1 MIGRLRA
8 ESTERNTRGNTMNKI
23 VILLVLSGLLG
34 FVLSASGQGD
44 LAAFSTGT
52 TKMVYRIVSGE
63 MQVPQSLE
71 VTVVSHGEGQY
82 TLSMFVE
89 ASGSKSQLS
98 SFGFLFGGASL
109 LYGSEGNVS
118 YSSLQAVMGQR
129 SRLEEGQEY
138 LLPDG
143 GTFGD
148 IVSVEIAGVRCLE
161 GSFIDPAQEDTRIR
175 VAFEL
180 SHPVYM
186 FPRTII
192 EKKHDEEWVEVLKME
207 LSEYTFTALED

>member
-1 MIGRLRA
+1 
-8 ESTERNTRGNTMNKI
+8 
-23 VILLVLSGLLG
+23 
-34 FVLSASGQGD
+34 
-44 LAAFSTGT
+44 
-52 TKMVYRIVSGE
+52 MVYRIVSGE
-63 MQVPQSLE
+63 MQAPQSLE
-71 VTVVSHGEGQY
+71 VTVVSHGDGQY
-82 TLSMFVE
+82 TLGMFVE

-98 SFGFLFGGASL
+98 SFGLLFGGASM
-109 LYGSEGNVS
+109 LYGSGGDVS
-118 YSSLQAVMGQR
+118 SSSLQAVMGQR

-143 GTFGD
+143 VTFGD

-175 VAFEL
+175 IAFEL

-192 EKKHDEEWVEVLKME
+192 ENRYDEEWVEVLRME
-207 LSEYTFTALED
+207 LSEYTFTTLED

>member
-1 MIGRLRA
+1 
-8 ESTERNTRGNTMNKI
+8 MNKI
-23 VILLVLSGLLG
+23 VVLLVLFGLLG

-44 LAAFSTGT
+44 LAAFPTGT

-63 MQVPQSLE
+63 MQAPQSLE
-71 VTVVSHGEGQY
+71 VTVVSHGDGQY
-82 TLSMFVE
+82 TLGMFVE

-98 SFGFLFGGASL
+98 SFGLLFGGASM
-109 LYGSEGNVS
+109 LYGSGGDVS
-118 YSSLQAVMGQR
+118 SSSLQAVMGQR

-143 GTFGD
+143 VTFSG
-148 IVSVEIAGVRCLE
+148 IVSTEIAGVRCLE

-175 VAFEL
+175 IAFEL

-192 EKKHDEEWVEVLKME
+192 ENRYDEEWVEVLRME

>member
-1 MIGRLRA
+1 
-8 ESTERNTRGNTMNKI
+8 MNKI
-23 VILLVLSGLLG
+23 VVLLVLFGLLG
-34 FVLSASGQGD
+34 VVLSVSGQVD
-44 LAAFSTGT
+44 LAAFPTGT

-63 MQVPQSLE
+63 MQAPQSLE
-71 VTVVSHGEGQY
+71 VTVVSHGDGQY
-82 TLSMFVE
+82 TLGMFVE

-98 SFGFLFGGASL
+98 SFGLLFGGASM
-109 LYGSEGNVS
+109 LYGSGGDVS
-118 YSSLQAVMGQR
+118 SSSLQAVMGQR

-143 GTFGD
+143 VTFGG

-161 GSFIDPAQEDTRIR
+161 GSFIDPAQEDTLIRI
-175 VAFEL
+175 AFEL

-192 EKKHDEEWVEVLKME
+192 ENRYDEEWVEVLKME